1 MSIGVIYFRHNA
13 RRVFTAAKWALQRVG
28 AFSHI
33 NADERRFCIKASRG
47 LPVVGENIEL
57 RIVATGVDEACVKI
71 ESTDKLFYNIFKW
84 GNNKRNVNDITEYL
98 QNEIYRYLNVD
109 DEACRRR
116 SSEIRIVPPEI
127 KVRG

>member
-1 MSIGVIYFRHNA
+1 MSTGIIYFRHNA

-28 AFSHI
+28 VFSHI
-33 NADERRFCIKASRG
+33 DADERTFRIRASHG
-47 LPVVGENIEL
+47 LPVVGENVEL

-84 GNNKRNVNDITEYL
+84 GNNKRNVNDISQYI
-98 QNEIYRYLNVD
+98 QNEIYRYLNVN

-127 KVRG
+127 KVCK